1 MSGIIHINGK
11 QYDEEGNLIAPKKQT
26 PKLVDGIVGTAKQ
39 PLKTLNINPT
49 PTTLIVPREIQKPPT
64 TITQV
69 SKTLSRIAVKKPAA
83 NEHRFMSDI
92 AMPIIRH
99 KKLVDHSKLHSKHPE
114 VKRVAKLPSITVP
127 SQKLG
132 PKHTPSFVPIRKTEE
147 MIQAQLEAANAHL
160 MTFKKPHI
168 TNKVK
173 NHLNRLSP
181 LNKHFVMATS
191 ILASFLIFSGTL
203 VSWNMPT
210 ISLMIANKK
219 AGFTAYLPAY
229 VPNGYRVINPV
240 GYTPGRIIIGFKS
253 NTNDMHYSIEQKPTG
268 WTSEILRDQVASSNG
283 SQYQTQYVNGLTV
296 YFTNE
301 NNATWVDRGILFT
314 LQGES
319 GLSSDQ
325 IASIAASM

>member
-11 QYDEEGNLIAPKKQT
+11 QYDEEGNPIAPKKQA
-26 PKLVDGIVGTAKQ
+26 PKIVDGIVNAPMSPIK
-39 PLKTLNINPT
+39 PLNITHAPT
-49 PTTLIVPREIQKPPT
+49 IPAQPRTMQKPPT
-64 TITQV
+64 TTLQG
-69 SKTLSRIAVKKPAA
+69 SKTLSRIAVKKPLKSQ
-83 NEHRFMSDI
+83 HRVMSDI
-92 AMPIIRH
+92 AVPIIGH
-99 KKLVDHSKLHSKHPE
+99 KKPADNSKEHIKHPE
-114 VKRVAKLPSITVP
+114 VKRLATVP
-127 SQKLG
+127 SIAAIKQHADKRN
-132 PKHTPSFVPIRKTEE
+132 KPSFVPIRKTEE

-168 TNKVK
+168 AHKAK
-173 NHLNRLSP
+173 KHIDKLSP
-181 LNKHFVMATS
+181 LKKRFAMASSFVAVV
-191 ILASFLIFSGTL
+191 LIVGGTFI
-203 VSWNMPT
+203 SWNMPT

-219 AGFTAYLPAY
+219 AGFTALLPTFT
-229 VPNGYRVINPV
+229 PNGYRVVSPV
-240 GYTPGRIIIGFKS
+240 GYTPGRIILSFKS

-268 WTSEILRDQVASSNG
+268 WTSDILRDQVASSNG
-283 SQYQTQYVNGLTV
+283 SQYRTQYVNGLTV